1 MSECAEQKLIC
12 SKQGLNKVHSS
23 SSKTWNRLLWITTI
37 TLFSPTVCPAALWIR
52 TYVTNSTWIPW
63 SWTMKKSCTQINRT
77 VQRPTPMLSPSPD
90 QPPSPTTTQPWS
102 RFFCLSTPLSGQA
115 GVRVSEGRSTT
126 SKLAARRSA
135 SVSRDLRF
143 LTSSHSYSF
152 QKKFPACLPQYW
164 LLTVAAK
171 EKITS
176 PVSILAQTKILINI
190 VWLSVQVTNHIL
202 HHIMLRMES
211 GSSCICQHACTQ
223 DSLVWLMWCSS
234 RCAMCINHGTLGM
247 CISKR
252 RFLTCYW
259 VYLTSHRQCLW
270 TSLKSLLKNLGKK
283 SLDQLK

>member
-1 MSECAEQKLIC
+1 MWRIVHGFPEAELWKNHAHRSTGPSRGPPPCCPPLLINPFPLPPLNPGPGSSVC
-12 SKQGLNKVHSS
+12 RHHSVDRQAYVCQRDVPQHPSWLPGGLPPSHVTSG
-23 SSKTWNRLLWITTI
+23 
-37 TLFSPTVCPAALWIR
+37 FSPHLTAIHFR
-52 TYVTNSTWIPW
+52 
-63 SWTMKKSCTQINRT
+63 KSS
-77 VQRPTPMLSPSPD
+77 L
-90 QPPSPTTTQPWS
+90 
-102 RFFCLSTPLSGQA
+102 
-115 GVRVSEGRSTT
+115 
-126 SKLAARRSA
+126 
-135 SVSRDLRF
+135 
-143 LTSSHSYSF
+143 
-152 QKKFPACLPQYW
+152 PACLPQYW

-247 CISKR
+247 WISKR

-270 TSLKSLLKNLGKK
+270 TSLKSLLKNVGKK